1 MVPTIDTSTH
11 DQFAAE
17 VFGVDAVYVTIVE
30 DAVTHAFALL
40 VAGLDAVDLLRSRAL
55 GRGRLLAFRALP
67 ALGRLLLFTLLPF
80 GALLLLALTPL
91 HLLLLLALLAL
102 GTLHVALTLTLD
114 LLRALALR
122 TLDGAPLR
130 RPFGSRLAAL
140 HARCGSLRRCRTRR
154 AAVATSTATAAVL
167 AFVAAILRL
176 CYAHCHGSAEQQHTC
191 RSGNQSSVHRY
202 SPFALRPRTLHC
214 ALHVPAPNAGGE
226 RVFRCETEQG
236 SGGR

>member
-1 MVPTIDTSTH
+1 MQVAMVPTIDTSTH

-67 ALGRLLLFTLLPF
+67 ALSRLLLLTLLAL
-80 GALLLLALTPL
+80 GILLLLTLTALGL
-91 HLLLLLALLAL
+91 VLLLTLLAL
-102 GTLHVALTLTLD
+102 GTLYVALTLTLD
-114 LLRALALR
+114 LLRALALW
-122 TLDGAPLR
+122 TLDGASLR

-140 HARCGSLRRCRTRR
+140 HMRRGSLRRCRARSRTRR
-154 AAVATSTATAAVL
+154 AAAVATAAML
-167 AFVAAILRL
+167 AFVAAILCLDR
-176 CYAHCHGSAEQQHTC
+176 ARCHGRAEQQHTS
-191 RSGNQSSVHRY
+191 RSGNQSSVHCY

-214 ALHVPAPNAGGE
+214 ALHVSCSQ
-226 RVFRCETEQG
+226 RRQ
-236 SGGR
+236 